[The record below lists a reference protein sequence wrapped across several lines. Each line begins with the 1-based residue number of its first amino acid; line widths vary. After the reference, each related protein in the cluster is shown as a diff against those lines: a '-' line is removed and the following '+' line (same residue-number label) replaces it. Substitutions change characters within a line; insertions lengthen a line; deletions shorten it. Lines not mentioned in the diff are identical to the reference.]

1 MHRGEP
7 ERLRPEEM
15 MNDEDRSSSSSSSS
29 SSSRTSATFA
39 TTAAAADV
47 DMEDVPLPCLKWI
60 ILNATT
66 NIELSNLSNVSQ
78 RWRFVVEQCIMDYAI
93 RDDDNNDGDEKKN
106 RNGNRKPSVSVSVSA
121 LPPFSLLLLPSM
133 IRNYF
138 LDQQQQQ
145 QQKHRRKEETVTRTE
160 EGKGVAKEDDETYCL
175 CWFHPDGIQSMQLE
189 LDQQHTTATT
199 TTTNNNNDNN
209 NLIVMRRHKSHRH
222 HRRCVVDVLYQWNGY
237 SEAIDILKPFGY
249 ASRFVQ
255 VWYDALLYVALRC
268 SNYLYSTV
276 QYSTVILG
284 RCTCYNEAFL
294 KRRRKKISHWY
305 HSLIAVT
312 CFFLLSFSLFGYRT

>member
-15 MNDEDRSSSSSSSS
+15 MNDEDRSSSSS

-106 RNGNRKPSVSVSVSA
+106 RNGNRKPSVSVSV

-255 VWYDALLYVALRC
+255 VWYDALLYVTLRC
-268 SNYLYSTV
+268 VAVITCTAQYSTV
-276 QYSTVILG
+276 Q
-284 RCTCYNEAFL
+284 
-294 KRRRKKISHWY
+294 
-305 HSLIAVT
+305 
-312 CFFLLSFSLFGYRT
+312 